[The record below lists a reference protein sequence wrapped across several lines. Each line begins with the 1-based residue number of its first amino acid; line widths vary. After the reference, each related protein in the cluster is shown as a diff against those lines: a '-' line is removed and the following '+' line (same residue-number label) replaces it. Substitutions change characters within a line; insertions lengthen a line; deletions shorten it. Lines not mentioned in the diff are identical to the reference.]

1 MTKPAD
7 RLLLEFEQPVAALE
21 QRIQEIRAL
30 AEENDIDA
38 SEQIR
43 QLEAKAEEL
52 RREIFSQLTPVER
65 LQVARHPRRPT
76 TLDYVQTICDDWFEL
91 HGDRHGQDDPAIV
104 GGLAKLGDQPVM
116 IIGHQ
121 KGRDTKDNI
130 HRNFGMPNPAGY
142 RKALRLMEH
151 AHRFGLPLLTFIDT
165 PGAYPGVK
173 AEAEGQGEAIAT
185 NLQTLFRLEIPIICT
200 VIGEG
205 GSGGALAIGIGDRIL
220 MFEHAVYSVISPEGC
235 AAILWKDAKKAPQ
248 AAAALR
254 ITAQD
259 LLQLEVIDEILPEP
273 VGGAHR
279 APLEAAQT
287 LKAALLRHL
296 KELSSL
302 SGRKLREERYQKFR
316 RMGAFLELAQ
326 ES

>member
-1 MTKPAD
+1 MTKATD

-116 IIGHQ
+116 ILGHQ

-205 GSGGALAIGIGDRIL
+205 GSGGALAIGVGDRIL

-287 LKAALLRHL
+287 LKEALLRHL
-296 KELSSL
+296 KELSAL
-302 SGRKLREERYQKFR
+302 SGRELREERYQKFR